1 MCLIKLV
8 SLHPFS
14 FLFSVLG
21 FPGGSD
27 GKESVFSAGDLYL
40 IPGLGISPGE
50 GNGYLLKSFNG
61 PEPGGPES
69 IDKKVKERE
78 RG

>member
-1 MCLIKLV
+1 M
-8 SLHPFS
+8 S
-14 FLFSVLG
+14 
-21 FPGGSD
+21 FPGDSA
-27 GKESVFSAGDLYL
+27 GKEYTCNVGDLGS

-61 PEPGGPES
+61 TEPGGPES